1 MSAYDID
8 LLKYIRGRCSAE
20 DEELKATISDL
31 ADTFQQL
38 WDDDKAYLSMLPQS
52 TDVLSR
58 MPPLHKLMVLTFPTR
73 PDRLSLSDVLKIK
86 TCVCSVL
93 SLPLHVVFLA
103 GYEEGSVRLQFF
115 IPKESGNEL
124 SEDNCLCKIK
134 KHELYIELLR
144 EKINVE
150 LLSEIYIDISSEPKV
165 NTNKNVN
172 ILYIEKY
179 VFITGYTLGQ
189 FIC

>member
-124 SEDNCLCKIK
+124 SEDNHLCKIK
-134 KHELYIELLR
+134 MHELYIELLR

-150 LLSEIYIDISSEPKV
+150 LLCDIYIDIPSEPKV